1 MAQKYS
7 GRFLEKLFPVWL
19 FMFFYHGIHSRNG
32 ELNSKTHMK
41 HAEGAKHTFAM
52 GKEMPV

>member
-7 GRFLEKLFPVWL
+7 EQFLEKLFPVWL
-19 FMFFYHGIHSRNG
+19 FMFFYHGIHSGNG

-41 HAEGAKHTFAM
+41 LAEGAKHTFTM